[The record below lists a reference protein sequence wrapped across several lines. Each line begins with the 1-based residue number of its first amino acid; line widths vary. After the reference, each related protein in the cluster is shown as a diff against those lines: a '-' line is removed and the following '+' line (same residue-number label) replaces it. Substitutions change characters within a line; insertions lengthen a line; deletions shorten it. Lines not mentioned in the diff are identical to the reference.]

1 MWKTIKAD
9 LKERFLNFEAFNGGF
24 IFIPWGSGFIY
35 YGIYKPQFSYQYG
48 MVSVGL
54 VLIVW
59 GLRKLFTNRIKLQ
72 AKINK
77 LVMNREFKEG
87 SHLS

>member
-1 MWKTIKAD
+1 MWKKIKQD
-9 LKERFLNFEAFNGGF
+9 LKERFLTFEAFNGAF
-24 IFIPWGSGFIY
+24 IFIPWGFGFIY
-35 YGIYKPQFSYQYG
+35 YGVYQPQFSYTYG

-59 GLRKLFTNRIKLQ
+59 GVRKTFTNRIKQQ

-77 LVMNREFKEG
+77 LVMNREFSQNIGEK
-87 SHLS
+87 